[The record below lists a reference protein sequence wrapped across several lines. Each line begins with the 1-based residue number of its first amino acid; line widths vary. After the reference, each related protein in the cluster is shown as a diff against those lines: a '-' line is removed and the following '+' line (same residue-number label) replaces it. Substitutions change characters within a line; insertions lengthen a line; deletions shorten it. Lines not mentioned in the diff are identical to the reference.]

1 MMSLIDLY
9 AVMLNGQ
16 PLSQYELFMTSLRT
30 GNTRNVTNATGS
42 EERYPAVSA
51 DGKQILFTSN
61 RWGKGEFYNVF
72 LTDPEGKRVEQRTQ
86 LEDVCYLP
94 TWSADG
100 RTIAFGIGNTSEAG
114 LLEMTT
120 RRMARLPDMRDSYLS
135 PDGSKITF
143 TQKVGKG
150 FAVFMMNRD
159 DNQVKQLTQHE
170 SEQGGVGPVFSPDSK
185 QILYCDDVDGKEIS
199 EIFVINA
206 DGADN

>member
-1 MMSLIDLY
+1 MSLIDLY

-30 GNTRNVTNATGS
+30 GNTRNITNATGS

-72 LTDPEGKRVEQRTQ
+72 LTGPEGKRVEQLTQ
-86 LEDVCYLP
+86 LEDVCYFP

-114 LLEMTT
+114 LLDMTT

-135 PDGSKITF
+135 PNGSKITF
-143 TQKVGKG
+143 TRKVGKG

-185 QILYCDDVDGKEIS
+185 
-199 EIFVINA
+199 
-206 DGADN
+206 